1 MFINV
6 RDVYWGF
13 SGYESSFWRT
23 SYPPEVVPLLDYNPL
38 WKNDLRKDRSLTSE
52 GGQVVEEA
60 RRRTSVQKVKLE
72 HLEEEIIGLWH
83 YVYALRLQLKDD

>member
-23 SYPPEVVPLLDYNPL
+23 SYPPEVVPLLDYNHL
-38 WKNDLRKDRSLTSE
+38 WKNDLRNDRSLTPE
-52 GGQVVEEA
+52 RVQVVEGV
-60 RRRTSVQKVKLE
+60 SLGSN
-72 HLEEEIIGLWH
+72 LIPSIFIIVLF
-83 YVYALRLQLKDD
+83 